1 MCADDFAQL
10 HMWLY
15 FIYFTVQERS
25 ERLELAQQQKLILTK
40 RYQINALFEVWD
52 NDRSGYLELDEL
64 QLVLGHWKDFSSE
77 QAQEHGEK
85 TPVRSCYTL

>member
-1 MCADDFAQL
+1 MVILHLLHCAGKVRAFGTGPATEVDSDK
-10 HMWLY
+10 
-15 FIYFTVQERS
+15 ED
-25 ERLELAQQQKLILTK
+25 
-40 RYQINALFEVWD
+40 QINALFEVWD

-85 TPVRSCYTL
+85 TPVRSGYT

>member
-1 MCADDFAQL
+1 M
-10 HMWLY
+10 
-15 FIYFTVQERS
+15 
-25 ERLELAQQQKLILTK
+25 ELAQQQKLILTK

-85 TPVRSCYTL
+85 THNMQYPVATHSNFLGSHI